1 MDIKI
6 LMGLVKREVRDE
18 VEFSQVDK
26 HQSFLPF
33 DFKTFSIKVSC
44 KVILSFIKQAFSK

>member
-26 HQSFLPF
+26 H
-33 DFKTFSIKVSC
+33 KVSYH
-44 KVILSFIKQAFSK
+44 LTSRLLASKFPAKWYDHS